1 MAELTAIAA
10 ELRRQRR
17 DLDELLENTSTRSAN
32 TADLLAKIEE
42 LRQRAEATQRRYDE
56 RFAMPGEKPR

>member
-17 DLDELLENTSTRSAN
+17 DLDELLENTSTRSAH
-32 TADLLAKIEE
+32 TANLLAKIEE
-42 LRQRAEATQRRYDE
+42 LRLRAEETQRRYDE
-56 RFAMPGEKPR
+56 RFTMPGVKPR

>member
-17 DLDELLENTSTRSAN
+17 DLDELLDNTSTRSAN
-32 TADLLAKIEE
+32 TANLLAKIEE
-42 LRQRAEATQRRYDE
+42 LRLRAEETQRRYDE
-56 RFAMPGEKPR
+56 RFTMPGVKPR